1 MLPQPA
7 TGRQP
12 AFLAALLDAIV
23 SARRPSHSALV
34 LAGVARGVRLGVE
47 GGKDVE
53 RGVPVVAAAVAEV
66 VPTPASRLRGA
77 RRRRPGGVGASVLG
91 FALK

>member
-12 AFLAALLDAIV
+12 AFLAALLVAIV
-23 SARRPSHSALV
+23 SVRRPNHRALV

-53 RGVPVVAAAVAEV
+53 RGVPVEAAAVAEV
-66 VPTPASRLRGA
+66 VPTPAAWRTAAEATSALMSRLVKPRA
-77 RRRRPGGVGASVLG
+77 A
-91 FALK
+91 